1 MLENKRLGDV
11 HYSRVI
17 ASWMHEYPGHVY
29 FGKTFKD
36 WLRNL
41 GATEEQV
48 ADIYEM
54 ATCGRLELECDAKR
68 FIKEHKAKKIGD
80 FEYDD

>member
-1 MLENKRLGDV
+1 MLENKKLGDV

-17 ASWMHEYPGHVY
+17 ASWTQKYPGHVY
-29 FGKTFKD
+29 FGETFKD

-41 GATEEQV
+41 GATEVQV
-48 ADIYEM
+48 SDIYEM
-54 ATCGRLELECDAKR
+54 ATCGRLELEFDAER
-68 FIKEHKAKKIGD
+68 FIKKQKAKKIGD